1 MLSTTALY
9 REKINAP
16 KRSFQVSLY
25 LYINDTLTYLFQ
37 DNKIVDIEI
46 QRAGELSKFFGFGV
60 SHKTTIKLLDKE
72 RKLNINKGD
81 YFRLEIGLDKST
93 GVEYKQ
99 FPLMYVSEITRDEKT
114 NQLTIITYDI
124 LEEFKKHTFNEL
136 TLTKPYTIAD
146 VVNAIATF
154 LGISANIPSLDVFN
168 TNYADGAN
176 LEGTES
182 LYEVLTAAAEATQ
195 TIFYMNYNNKLT
207 FRRLATKLDKTISK
221 DIYMELTSGANRK
234 LQTICSATELGD
246 NVSSSLETPGETQ
259 YVRDNPF
266 WELRDDIDTL
276 VDNAVSAL
284 SNITINEFSC
294 EWRGDPA
301 LEPGDR
307 LAYETKDD
315 AVEYTY
321 LINDTL
327 IYNGGLRQKTDWSF
341 KETEET
347 ASNPTSLGEVLKQTY
362 ARVDKAN
369 KQVNILV
376 SEVETNKSNISS
388 LQLNTES
395 ISATVESLEATT
407 NSQVETINNLV
418 LKADGITNTLDNRGG
433 NNLLRNSYFYEYENG
448 LLTYWSGPQKVIEKY
463 ESKSRNA
470 LSLQNGTI
478 KQSVSLTNKKYCCSF
493 KYIKLSEVANAK
505 FIING
510 NEIILDGSVD
520 SENSVEYVI
529 DLKSDS
535 ITIEF
540 VCDTNDGFLIYE
552 PMLNE
557 GESASVFTQNTS
569 ESISDTVNIGKGVE
583 VLASNIKNKTR
594 IDADGL
600 RGINTETNELTFYQ
614 TTDGIYGKEL
624 ETESIRSGNLIITTR
639 NGHNFMSGL

>member
-1 MLSTTALY
+1 MATYTDKVRRVKAKALHY
-9 REKINAP
+9 SNGALANTFTENNRIK
-16 KRSFQVSLY
+16 S
-25 LYINDTLTYLFQ
+25 
-37 DNKIVDIEI
+37 IEI
-46 QRAGELSKFFGFGV
+46 QRVGEDSKFFGFGISHRLNIKLIDVNRELNFTTSDYFSV
-60 SHKTTIKLLDKE
+60 SIGLEEYTQFPDMYITETNRDENTNELSITAYDLLDK
-72 RKLNINKGD
+72 
-81 YFRLEIGLDKST
+81 S
-93 GVEYKQ
+93 
-99 FPLMYVSEITRDEKT
+99 
-114 NQLTIITYDI
+114 
-124 LEEFKKHTFNEL
+124 KKHTFSEL

-146 VVNAIATF
+146 VVNAVATF
-154 LGISANIPSLDVFN
+154 LGISATIPSLDVFN
-168 TNYADGAN
+168 ISYADGAN
-176 LEGTES
+176 FEGTES

-195 TIFYMNYNNKLT
+195 TIFYMNGSNTLVFKRLDISGDAALT
-207 FRRLATKLDKTISK
+207 ITKEDYITLDSGDNRR
-221 DIYMELTSGANRK
+221 

-246 NVSSSLETPGETQ
+246 NVSASTTQIGTTQ

-266 WELRDDIDTL
+266 WDLREDIDTL
-276 VDNAVSAL
+276 VDNALAAVG
-284 SNITINEFSC
+284 NMTINQFSC
-294 EWRGDPA
+294 EWRGNPLLD
-301 LEPGDR
+301 PGDKIA
-307 LAYETKDD
+307 LTTKDNQT
-315 AVEYTY
+315 VISY
-321 LINDTL
+321 LLNDTL
-327 IYNGGLRQKTDWSF
+327 TFDGSLSQKSEWNYEDS
-341 KETEET
+341 EEDE
-347 ASNPTSLGEVLKQTY
+347 SNPSDLGEVLKQTY

-376 SEVETNKSNISS
+376 SQVETNKSNISS

-418 LKADGITNTLDNRGG
+418 LTANNLTNTLDNRGG

-463 ESKSRNA
+463 ESESRNA

-520 SENSVEYVI
+520 SENSIEYVI
-529 DLKSDS
+529 DLKNDS

-540 VCDTNDGFLIYE
+540 NCDTNDGFLIYE

-557 GESASVFTQNTS
+557 GESASLFTQNTS

-583 VLASNIKNKTR
+583 VLASNIKSKTR
-594 IDADGL
+594 MDADGF
-600 RGINTETNELTFYQ
+600 RGFNTETNELTFYQ

>member
-1 MLSTTALY
+1 MATYTDKVRRVKAKALHY
-9 REKINAP
+9 SDGALANTFTENNRIK
-16 KRSFQVSLY
+16 S
-25 LYINDTLTYLFQ
+25 
-37 DNKIVDIEI
+37 IEI
-46 QRAGELSKFFGFGV
+46 QRVGEDSKFFGFGISHRLNIKLIDINRELNFTTSDYFSV
-60 SHKTTIKLLDKE
+60 SIGLEEYTQFPNMYITETNRDENTNELSITAYDLLDK
-72 RKLNINKGD
+72 
-81 YFRLEIGLDKST
+81 T
-93 GVEYKQ
+93 
-99 FPLMYVSEITRDEKT
+99 
-114 NQLTIITYDI
+114 
-124 LEEFKKHTFNEL
+124 KKHTFSEL

-146 VVNAIATF
+146 VVNAVAAF

-168 TNYADGAN
+168 ISYADGAN

-182 LYEVLTAAAEATQ
+182 LYDLLTAAAEATQ
-195 TIFYMNYNNKLT
+195 TIFYMNGSNTLVFKRLDISGDAALT
-207 FRRLATKLDKTISK
+207 ITKEDYITLDSGDNRRL
-221 DIYMELTSGANRK
+221 
-234 LQTICSATELGD
+234 QTVCHATELGD
-246 NVSSSLETPGETQ
+246 NVSASTTQIGTTQ

-276 VDNAVSAL
+276 VDNALAAVG
-284 SNITINEFSC
+284 NMTINQFSC
-294 EWRGDPA
+294 EWRGNPLLD
-301 LEPGDR
+301 PGDKIA
-307 LAYETKDD
+307 LTTKDNQT
-315 AVEYTY
+315 VISY
-321 LINDTL
+321 LLNDTL
-327 IYNGGLRQKTDWSF
+327 TFDGSLSQKSEWNYEDS
-341 KETEET
+341 EEDE
-347 ASNPTSLGEVLKQTY
+347 SNPSDLGEVLKQTY

-433 NNLLRNSYFYEYENG
+433 NNLIRNSYFFEYENG

-478 KQSVSLTNKKYCCSF
+478 KQTVSLTNKKYCCSF

-510 NEIILDGSVD
+510 KEYVLDGSVD
-520 SENSVEYVI
+520 SEGSFEVVE
-529 DLKSDS
+529 DLKTDS

-557 GESASVFTQNTS
+557 GESASLFTQNTS

>member
-1 MLSTTALY
+1 MATYTDKVRRVKAKALHY
-9 REKINAP
+9 SDGALANTFTENNRIK
-16 KRSFQVSLY
+16 S
-25 LYINDTLTYLFQ
+25 
-37 DNKIVDIEI
+37 IEI
-46 QRAGELSKFFGFGV
+46 QRVGEDSKFFGFGI
-60 SHKTTIKLLDKE
+60 SHRLNIKLIDVNRELNFTTSDYFIPSIGLEEYTQFPNMYITETNRDENTNELSITAYDLLDK
-72 RKLNINKGD
+72 
-81 YFRLEIGLDKST
+81 S
-93 GVEYKQ
+93 
-99 FPLMYVSEITRDEKT
+99 
-114 NQLTIITYDI
+114 
-124 LEEFKKHTFNEL
+124 KKHTFSEL

-146 VVNAIATF
+146 VVNAVATF

-168 TNYADGAN
+168 ISYADGAN
-176 LEGTES
+176 FEGTES
-182 LYEVLTAAAEATQ
+182 LYDVLTAAAEATQ
-195 TIFYMNYNNKLT
+195 TIFYMNGSNTLVFKRLDISGNPALT
-207 FRRLATKLDKTISK
+207 ITKEDYITLDSGDNRR
-221 DIYMELTSGANRK
+221 
-234 LQTICSATELGD
+234 LQTICHATELGD
-246 NVSSSLETPGETQ
+246 NVSASTTQIGTTQ

-276 VDNAVSAL
+276 VNNAL
-284 SNITINEFSC
+284 SAVGNMTINQFSC
-294 EWRGDPA
+294 EWRGNPL
-301 LEPGDR
+301 LEPGDKIA
-307 LAYETKDD
+307 LTTKDNQT
-315 AVEYTY
+315 VISY
-321 LINDTL
+321 LLNDTL
-327 IYNGGLRQKTDWSF
+327 TFDGGLSQKSEWNYEDS
-341 KETEET
+341 EEDE
-347 ASNPTSLGEVLKQTY
+347 SNPSDLGEVLKQTY

-376 SEVETNKSNISS
+376 SQVETNKSNISS

-510 NEIILDGSVD
+510 KEYVLDGSVD
-520 SENSVEYVI
+520 SEGSFEVVE
-529 DLKSDS
+529 DLKTDS

-540 VCDTNDGFLIYE
+540 NCDTNDGFLVYE
-552 PMLNE
+552 TMLNE
-557 GESASVFTQNTS
+557 GESASLFTQNTS

>member
-1 MLSTTALY
+1 MATYTDKVRRVKAKALHY
-9 REKINAP
+9 SDGALANTFTENNRIK
-16 KRSFQVSLY
+16 S
-25 LYINDTLTYLFQ
+25 
-37 DNKIVDIEI
+37 IEI
-46 QRAGELSKFFGFGV
+46 QRVGEDSKFFGFGISHRLNIKLIDINRELNFTTSDYFSV
-60 SHKTTIKLLDKE
+60 SIGLEEYTQFPNMYITETNRDENTNELSITAYDLLDK
-72 RKLNINKGD
+72 
-81 YFRLEIGLDKST
+81 T
-93 GVEYKQ
+93 
-99 FPLMYVSEITRDEKT
+99 
-114 NQLTIITYDI
+114 
-124 LEEFKKHTFNEL
+124 KKHTFSEL

-146 VVNAIATF
+146 VVNAVAAF

-168 TNYADGAN
+168 ISYADGAN

-182 LYEVLTAAAEATQ
+182 LYDLLTAAAEATQ
-195 TIFYMNYNNKLT
+195 TIFYMNGSNTLVFKRLDISGDAALT
-207 FRRLATKLDKTISK
+207 ITKEDYITLDSGDNRRL
-221 DIYMELTSGANRK
+221 
-234 LQTICSATELGD
+234 QTVCHATELGD
-246 NVSSSLETPGETQ
+246 NVSASTTQIGTTQ

-276 VDNAVSAL
+276 VDNALAAVG
-284 SNITINEFSC
+284 NMTINQFSC
-294 EWRGDPA
+294 EWRGNPL
-301 LEPGDR
+301 LEPGDKIA
-307 LAYETKDD
+307 LTTKDNQT
-315 AVEYTY
+315 VISY
-321 LINDTL
+321 LLNDTL
-327 IYNGGLRQKTDWSF
+327 TFDGSLSQKSEWNYEDS
-341 KETEET
+341 EEDE
-347 ASNPTSLGEVLKQTY
+347 SNPSDLGEVLKQTY

-433 NNLLRNSYFYEYENG
+433 NNLIRNSYFFEYENG

-478 KQSVSLTNKKYCCSF
+478 KQTVSLTNKKYCCSF

-510 NEIILDGSVD
+510 KEYVLDGSVD
-520 SENSVEYVI
+520 SEGSFEVVE
-529 DLKSDS
+529 DLKTDS

-557 GESASVFTQNTS
+557 GESASLFTQNTS

>member
-1 MLSTTALY
+1 MATYTDKVRRVKAKALHY
-9 REKINAP
+9 SDGALANTFTENNRIK
-16 KRSFQVSLY
+16 S
-25 LYINDTLTYLFQ
+25 
-37 DNKIVDIEI
+37 IEI
-46 QRAGELSKFFGFGV
+46 QRVGENSKFFGFGV
-60 SHKTTIKLLDKE
+60 SHRLNIKLIDVNRE
-72 RKLNINKGD
+72 LNFTTSD
-81 YFRLEIGLDKST
+81 YFSVSIGLE
-93 GVEYKQ
+93 EYTQ
-99 FPLMYVSEITRDEKT
+99 FPHMYITETNRDENT
-114 NQLTIITYDI
+114 NELSITAYDL
-124 LEEFKKHTFNEL
+124 LEKFKKHTFSEL

-146 VVNAIATF
+146 VVNAVATF
-154 LGISANIPSLDVFN
+154 LGISATIPSLDVFN
-168 TNYADGAN
+168 ISYADGAN

-182 LYEVLTAAAEATQ
+182 LYDLLTAAAEATQ
-195 TIFYMNYNNKLT
+195 TIFYMNGSNTLVFKRLDISGNPALT
-207 FRRLATKLDKTISK
+207 ITKEDYITLDSGDNRR
-221 DIYMELTSGANRK
+221 

-246 NVSSSLETPGETQ
+246 NVSASTTKIGTTQ

-276 VDNAVSAL
+276 VDNAVAAVG
-284 SNITINEFSC
+284 NMTINQFSC
-294 EWRGDPA
+294 EWRGNP
-301 LEPGDR
+301 LLNPGDKIA
-307 LAYETKDD
+307 LTTKDNQT
-315 AVEYTY
+315 VISY
-321 LINDTL
+321 LLNDTL
-327 IYNGGLRQKTDWSF
+327 TFDGSLSQKSEWNYEDS
-341 KETEET
+341 EEDE
-347 ASNPTSLGEVLKQTY
+347 SNPSDLGEVLKQTY

-433 NNLLRNSYFYEYENG
+433 NNLIRNSYFYEYENG
-448 LLTYWSGPQKVIEKY
+448 LLTYWSGPQKVIDKY

-510 NEIILDGSVD
+510 KEYVLDGSVD
-520 SENSVEYVI
+520 SEGSFEVVE
-529 DLKSDS
+529 DLKTDS

-540 VCDTNDGFLIYE
+540 VCDTNDGFLVYE
-552 PMLNE
+552 VMLNE

>member
-1 MLSTTALY
+1 MATYTDKVRRVKAKALHY
-9 REKINAP
+9 SNGALANTFTENNRIK
-16 KRSFQVSLY
+16 S
-25 LYINDTLTYLFQ
+25 
-37 DNKIVDIEI
+37 IEI
-46 QRAGELSKFFGFGV
+46 QRVGENSKFFGFGISHRLNIKLIDVNRELNFTTSDYFSV
-60 SHKTTIKLLDKE
+60 SIGLEEYTQFPNMYITETNRDENTNELSITAYDLLDK
-72 RKLNINKGD
+72 
-81 YFRLEIGLDKST
+81 S
-93 GVEYKQ
+93 
-99 FPLMYVSEITRDEKT
+99 
-114 NQLTIITYDI
+114 
-124 LEEFKKHTFNEL
+124 KKHTFSEL

-146 VVNAIATF
+146 VVNAVATF

-168 TNYADGAN
+168 ISYADGAN

-182 LYEVLTAAAEATQ
+182 LYDLLTAAAEATQ
-195 TIFYMNYNNKLT
+195 TIFYMNGSNTLVFKRLDISGNPALT
-207 FRRLATKLDKTISK
+207 ITKEDYITLDSGDNRR
-221 DIYMELTSGANRK
+221 

-246 NVSSSLETPGETQ
+246 NVSASTTQIGTTQ

-266 WELRDDIDTL
+266 WELREDIDTL
-276 VDNAVSAL
+276 VDNALAAVG
-284 SNITINEFSC
+284 NMTINQFSC
-294 EWRGDPA
+294 EWRGNPL
-301 LEPGDR
+301 LEPGDKIS
-307 LAYETKDD
+307 LTTKDNQT
-315 AVEYTY
+315 VISY
-321 LINDTL
+321 LLNDTL
-327 IYNGGLRQKTDWSF
+327 TFDGSLSQKSEWNYEDS
-341 KETEET
+341 EEDE
-347 ASNPTSLGEVLKQTY
+347 SNPSDLGEVLKQTY

-448 LLTYWSGPQKVIEKY
+448 LLTYWSGPQKVIDKY

-510 NEIILDGSVD
+510 KEYVLDGSVN
-520 SENSVEYVI
+520 SEGSFEVVE
-529 DLKSDS
+529 DLKTDS

-540 VCDTNDGFLIYE
+540 VCDTNDGFLVYE

-557 GESASVFTQNTS
+557 GESASLFTQNTS

>member
-1 MLSTTALY
+1 MATYTDKVRRVKAKALHY
-9 REKINAP
+9 SNGALAHTFTENNRIKN
-16 KRSFQVSLY
+16 
-25 LYINDTLTYLFQ
+25 
-37 DNKIVDIEI
+37 IEI
-46 QRAGELSKFFGFGV
+46 QRVGEDSKFFGFGL
-60 SHKTTIKLLDKE
+60 SHRLNIKLIDVNRELSFTTS
-72 RKLNINKGD
+72 D
-81 YFRLEIGLDKST
+81 YFIPSIGLE
-93 GVEYKQ
+93 EYTQ
-99 FPLMYVSEITRDEKT
+99 FPHMYITETNRDENT
-114 NQLTIITYDI
+114 NELSITAYDI
-124 LEEFKKHTFNEL
+124 LEKSKKHTFSEL
-136 TLTKPYTIAD
+136 TLAAPYTIAD

-154 LGISANIPSLDVFN
+154 IGISANIPNLDVFN
-168 TNYADGAN
+168 TNYAEGAN

-182 LYEVLTAAAEATQ
+182 LYDLLTDAAEATQ
-195 TIFYMNYNNKLT
+195 TIFYMNGSNTLVFKRLDISGNPALT
-207 FRRLATKLDKTISK
+207 ITKEDYITLDSGDNRR
-221 DIYMELTSGANRK
+221 
-234 LQTICSATELGD
+234 LQTICHATELGD
-246 NVSSSLETPGETQ
+246 NVSASTTQIGTTQ

-266 WELRDDIDTL
+266 WELREDIDTL
-276 VDNAVSAL
+276 VDNALAAVG
-284 SNITINEFSC
+284 NMTINQFSC
-294 EWRGDPA
+294 EWRGNPL
-301 LEPGDR
+301 LEPGDKIA
-307 LAYETKDD
+307 LVTKDNQT
-315 AVEYTY
+315 VISY
-321 LINDTL
+321 LLNDTL
-327 IYNGGLRQKTDWSF
+327 TFDGSLSQKSEWNYEDS
-341 KETEET
+341 EEDE
-347 ASNPTSLGEVLKQTY
+347 SNPTSLGEVLKQTY

-376 SEVETNKSNISS
+376 SEVEADKSNISS
-388 LQLNTES
+388 LQLTTES
-395 ISATVESLEATT
+395 ISATVESLETTT

-418 LKADGITNTLDNRGG
+418 LKTDGITNTLDNRGG

-505 FIING
+505 FIINSK
-510 NEIILDGSVD
+510 EYILDGTVD
-520 SENSVEYVI
+520 TKKRFEVVE
-529 DLKSDS
+529 DLKTDS

-557 GESASVFTQNTS
+557 GESASVFTQNAS

-583 VLASNIKNKTR
+583 VLAFNIKNKTR

>member
-1 MLSTTALY
+1 MATYTDKVRRVKAKALHY
-9 REKINAP
+9 SEGALANTFTENNRIK
-16 KRSFQVSLY
+16 S
-25 LYINDTLTYLFQ
+25 
-37 DNKIVDIEI
+37 IEI
-46 QRAGELSKFFGFGV
+46 QRVGEDSKFFGFGV
-60 SHKTTIKLLDKE
+60 SHKLNIKLIDVNRELSFTTS
-72 RKLNINKGD
+72 D
-81 YFRLEIGLDKST
+81 YFIPSIGLEEYTQFPHMYITETNRDENTNELSITAYDILDKS
-93 GVEYKQ
+93 
-99 FPLMYVSEITRDEKT
+99 
-114 NQLTIITYDI
+114 
-124 LEEFKKHTFNEL
+124 KKHTFSEL

-146 VVNAIATF
+146 VVNAVATL
-154 LGISANIPSLDVFN
+154 LGISANIPNLEVFN
-168 TNYADGAN
+168 TSYADGAN

-195 TIFYMNYNNKLT
+195 TIFYINGSNTLVFKRLDISGNPALT
-207 FRRLATKLDKTISK
+207 ITKEDYITLDSGDNRR
-221 DIYMELTSGANRK
+221 

-246 NVSSSLETPGETQ
+246 NVSASTSQIGTTQ

-266 WELRDDIDTL
+266 WDLREDIDTL
-276 VDNAVSAL
+276 VDNALAAVG
-284 SNITINEFSC
+284 NMTINQFSC
-294 EWRGDPA
+294 EWRGNPL
-301 LEPGDR
+301 LEPGDKIA
-307 LAYETKDD
+307 LTTKDNQT
-315 AVEYTY
+315 VVSY
-321 LINDTL
+321 LLNDTL
-327 IYNGGLRQKTDWSF
+327 TFDGGLSQKSEWNYEDS
-341 KETEET
+341 EEDE
-347 ASNPTSLGEVLKQTY
+347 SNPSDLGEVLKQTY

-376 SEVETNKSNISS
+376 SQVETNKSNISS
-388 LQLNTES
+388 LQLTTDS
-395 ISATVESLEATT
+395 ISATVESLETTT

-418 LKADGITNTLDNRGG
+418 LKTDGITNTLDNRGG
-433 NNLLRNSYFYEYENG
+433 NNLIRNSYFYEYENG

-478 KQSVSLTNKKYCCSF
+478 KQSVNLTNKKYCCSF

-510 NEIILDGSVD
+510 KEYVLDGTVD
-520 SENSVEYVI
+520 SEESFEIVE
-529 DLKSDS
+529 DLKTDS

-540 VCDTNDGFLIYE
+540 VCDTNDGFLVYE
-552 PMLNE
+552 VMLNE
-557 GESASVFTQNTS
+557 GESASVFTQNAS

>member
-1 MLSTTALY
+1 MATYTDKVRRVKAKALHY
-9 REKINAP
+9 SNGALANTFTENNRIK
-16 KRSFQVSLY
+16 S
-25 LYINDTLTYLFQ
+25 
-37 DNKIVDIEI
+37 IEI
-46 QRAGELSKFFGFGV
+46 QRVGENSKFFGFGV
-60 SHKTTIKLLDKE
+60 SHRLNIKLIDVNRELNFTTSDYFSVSIGLEEYTQFPNMYITETNRDENTNELSITAYDLLDK
-72 RKLNINKGD
+72 
-81 YFRLEIGLDKST
+81 S
-93 GVEYKQ
+93 
-99 FPLMYVSEITRDEKT
+99 
-114 NQLTIITYDI
+114 
-124 LEEFKKHTFNEL
+124 KKHTFSEL

-146 VVNAIATF
+146 VVNAVATL

-168 TNYADGAN
+168 ISYADGAN
-176 LEGTES
+176 FEGTES

-195 TIFYMNYNNKLT
+195 TIFYINGSNTLVFKRLDISGNPALT
-207 FRRLATKLDKTISK
+207 ITKEDYITLDSGDNRR
-221 DIYMELTSGANRK
+221 

-246 NVSSSLETPGETQ
+246 NVSASTTQIGTTQ

-266 WELRDDIDTL
+266 WDLRDDIDTL
-276 VDNAVSAL
+276 VDNALAAVG
-284 SNITINEFSC
+284 NMTINQFSC
-294 EWRGDPA
+294 EWRGNP
-301 LEPGDR
+301 LLNPGDKIA
-307 LAYETKDD
+307 LTTKDNKT
-315 AVEYTY
+315 VISY
-321 LINDTL
+321 LLNDTL
-327 IYNGGLRQKTDWSF
+327 TFDGSLHQKSEWNYEDS
-341 KETEET
+341 EEDE
-347 ASNPTSLGEVLKQTY
+347 SNPSDLGEVLKQTY

-463 ESKSRNA
+463 ESESRNA

-478 KQSVSLTNKKYCCSF
+478 KQTVSLTNKKYCCSF

-510 NEIILDGSVD
+510 NEIILNGSVD
-520 SENSVEYVI
+520 SENSIEYVI
-529 DLKSDS
+529 DLKTDS

-540 VCDTNDGFLIYE
+540 VCDTNDGFLVYE

-557 GESASVFTQNTS
+557 GESASLFTQNTS

>member
-1 MLSTTALY
+1 MATYTDKVRRVKAKALHY
-9 REKINAP
+9 SDGALANTFTENNRIK
-16 KRSFQVSLY
+16 S
-25 LYINDTLTYLFQ
+25 
-37 DNKIVDIEI
+37 IEI
-46 QRAGELSKFFGFGV
+46 QRVGEDSKFFGFGI
-60 SHKTTIKLLDKE
+60 SHRLNIKLIDVNRELNFTTSDYFIPSIGLEEYTQFPNMYITETNRDENTNELSITAYDLLDK
-72 RKLNINKGD
+72 
-81 YFRLEIGLDKST
+81 S
-93 GVEYKQ
+93 
-99 FPLMYVSEITRDEKT
+99 
-114 NQLTIITYDI
+114 
-124 LEEFKKHTFNEL
+124 KKHTFSEL

-146 VVNAIATF
+146 VVNAVATF

-168 TNYADGAN
+168 ISYADGAN
-176 LEGTES
+176 FEGTES
-182 LYEVLTAAAEATQ
+182 LYDVLTAAAEATQ
-195 TIFYMNYNNKLT
+195 TIFYMNGSNTLVFKRLDISGNPALT
-207 FRRLATKLDKTISK
+207 ITKEDYITLDSGDNRR
-221 DIYMELTSGANRK
+221 

-246 NVSSSLETPGETQ
+246 NVSASTTQIGTTQ

-276 VDNAVSAL
+276 VDNALAAVG
-284 SNITINEFSC
+284 NMTINQFSC
-294 EWRGDPA
+294 EWRGNPL
-301 LEPGDR
+301 LEPGDKIA
-307 LAYETKDD
+307 LTTKDNQT
-315 AVEYTY
+315 VISY
-321 LINDTL
+321 LLNDTL
-327 IYNGGLRQKTDWSF
+327 TFDGGLSQKSEWNYEDS
-341 KETEET
+341 EEDE
-347 ASNPTSLGEVLKQTY
+347 SNPSDLGEVLKQTY

-376 SEVETNKSNISS
+376 SQVETNKSNISS

-510 NEIILDGSVD
+510 KEYVLDGSVD
-520 SENSVEYVI
+520 SEGSFEVVE
-529 DLKSDS
+529 DLKTDS

-540 VCDTNDGFLIYE
+540 NCDTNDGFLVYE

-557 GESASVFTQNTS
+557 GESASLFTQNTS

>member
-1 MLSTTALY
+1 MATYTDKVRRVKAKALHY
-9 REKINAP
+9 SNGALANTFTENNRIK
-16 KRSFQVSLY
+16 S
-25 LYINDTLTYLFQ
+25 
-37 DNKIVDIEI
+37 IEI
-46 QRAGELSKFFGFGV
+46 QRVGENSKFFGFGV
-60 SHKTTIKLLDKE
+60 SHRLNIKLIDVNRELNFTTSDYFSVSIGLEEYTQFPNMYITETNRDENTNELSITAYDLLDK
-72 RKLNINKGD
+72 
-81 YFRLEIGLDKST
+81 S
-93 GVEYKQ
+93 
-99 FPLMYVSEITRDEKT
+99 
-114 NQLTIITYDI
+114 
-124 LEEFKKHTFNEL
+124 KKHTFSEL

-146 VVNAIATF
+146 VVNAVATL

-168 TNYADGAN
+168 ISYADGAN
-176 LEGTES
+176 FEGTES

-195 TIFYMNYNNKLT
+195 TIFYMNGSNTLVFKRLDISGNPALT
-207 FRRLATKLDKTISK
+207 ITKEDYITLDSGDNRR
-221 DIYMELTSGANRK
+221 

-246 NVSSSLETPGETQ
+246 NVSASTTQIGTTQ

-266 WELRDDIDTL
+266 WDLRDDIDTL
-276 VDNAVSAL
+276 VDNALAAVG
-284 SNITINEFSC
+284 NMTINQFSC
-294 EWRGDPA
+294 EWRGNPLLNIGDKIA
-301 LEPGDR
+301 LT
-307 LAYETKDD
+307 TKDNQK
-315 AVEYTY
+315 VISY
-321 LINDTL
+321 LLNDTL
-327 IYNGGLRQKTDWSF
+327 TFDGSLHQKSEWNYEDS
-341 KETEET
+341 EEDE
-347 ASNPTSLGEVLKQTY
+347 SNPSDLGEVLKQTY

-407 NSQVETINNLV
+407 NSQIETINNLV

-463 ESKSRNA
+463 ESESRNA

-478 KQSVSLTNKKYCCSF
+478 KQTVSLTNKKYCCSF

-510 NEIILDGSVD
+510 NEIILNGSVD
-520 SENSVEYVI
+520 SENSIEYVI
-529 DLKSDS
+529 DLKTDS

-540 VCDTNDGFLIYE
+540 VCDTNDGFLVYE

-557 GESASVFTQNTS
+557 GESASLFTQNTS

>member
-1 MLSTTALY
+1 MATYTDKVRRVKAKALHY
-9 REKINAP
+9 SDGALANTFTENNRIK
-16 KRSFQVSLY
+16 S
-25 LYINDTLTYLFQ
+25 
-37 DNKIVDIEI
+37 IEI
-46 QRAGELSKFFGFGV
+46 QRVGEDSKFFGFGI
-60 SHKTTIKLLDKE
+60 SHRLNIKLIDVNRELSFTTSDYFIPSIGLEEYTQFPHMYITETNRDENTNELSITAYDLLDK
-72 RKLNINKGD
+72 
-81 YFRLEIGLDKST
+81 S
-93 GVEYKQ
+93 
-99 FPLMYVSEITRDEKT
+99 
-114 NQLTIITYDI
+114 
-124 LEEFKKHTFNEL
+124 KKHTFSEL

-146 VVNAIATF
+146 VVNAVATF
-154 LGISANIPSLDVFN
+154 LGISATIPSLDVFN
-168 TNYADGAN
+168 ISYADGAN

-182 LYEVLTAAAEATQ
+182 LYDLLTAAAEATQ
-195 TIFYMNYNNKLT
+195 TIFYMNGSNTLVFKRLDISGDAALT
-207 FRRLATKLDKTISK
+207 ITKEDYITLDSGDNRR
-221 DIYMELTSGANRK
+221 

-246 NVSSSLETPGETQ
+246 NVSASTTQIGTTQ

-266 WELRDDIDTL
+266 WDLREDINTL
-276 VDNAVSAL
+276 VDNALAAVG
-284 SNITINEFSC
+284 NMTINQFSC
-294 EWRGDPA
+294 EWRGNPLLD
-301 LEPGDR
+301 PGDKIA
-307 LAYETKDD
+307 LTTKDNQT
-315 AVEYTY
+315 VISY
-321 LINDTL
+321 LLNDTL
-327 IYNGGLRQKTDWSF
+327 TFDGSLSQKSEWNYEDS
-341 KETEET
+341 EEDE
-347 ASNPTSLGEVLKQTY
+347 SNPSDLGEVLKQTY

-376 SEVETNKSNISS
+376 SQVETNKSNISS

-418 LKADGITNTLDNRGG
+418 LTANNLTNTLDNRGG

-463 ESKSRNA
+463 ESESRNA

-510 NEIILDGSVD
+510 KEYILDG
-520 SENSVEYVI
+520 NVETEKRFEIVE
-529 DLKSDS
+529 DLKTDS

-540 VCDTNDGFLIYE
+540 NCDTNDGFLIYE

-557 GESASVFTQNTS
+557 GESASLFTQNTS

-583 VLASNIKNKTR
+583 VLASNIKSKTR
-594 IDADGL
+594 MDADGF
-600 RGINTETNELTFYQ
+600 RGFNTETNELTFYQ

>member
-1 MLSTTALY
+1 MATYTDKVRRVKAKALHY
-9 REKINAP
+9 SNGALANTFTENNRIK
-16 KRSFQVSLY
+16 S
-25 LYINDTLTYLFQ
+25 
-37 DNKIVDIEI
+37 IEI
-46 QRAGELSKFFGFGV
+46 QRVGENSKFFGFGI
-60 SHKTTIKLLDKE
+60 SHRLNIKLIDVNRELNFTTSDYFIPSIGLEEYTQFPNMYITETNRDENTNELSITAYDLLDK
-72 RKLNINKGD
+72 
-81 YFRLEIGLDKST
+81 S
-93 GVEYKQ
+93 
-99 FPLMYVSEITRDEKT
+99 
-114 NQLTIITYDI
+114 
-124 LEEFKKHTFNEL
+124 KKHTFSEL

-146 VVNAIATF
+146 VVNAVATF
-154 LGISANIPSLDVFN
+154 LGISATIPSLDVFN
-168 TNYADGAN
+168 ISYADGAN

-182 LYEVLTAAAEATQ
+182 LYDLLTAAAEATQ
-195 TIFYMNYNNKLT
+195 TIFYMNYNNDLT
-207 FRRLATKLDKTISK
+207 FRRLSTKLDKTISK

-266 WELRDDIDTL
+266 WELREDIDTL
-276 VDNAVSAL
+276 VNNAVAAL
-284 SNITINEFSC
+284 SSITINEFSC

-315 AVEYTY
+315 AIEYTY

-470 LSLQNGTI
+470 LSLQNGILSQTI
-478 KQSVSLTNKKYCCSF
+478 NLTNKKYCFSF
-493 KYIKLSEVANAK
+493 KFLKLTDVANAK
-505 FIING
+505 VLVNNNEIVLNG
-510 NEIILDGSVD
+510 NIDL
-520 SENSVEYVI
+520 ENYKEYVI

-535 ITIEF
+535 ITIDF
-540 VCDTNDGFLIYE
+540 ICDTNDGFLIYE

-557 GESASVFTQNTS
+557 GDTASVFTQNSS
-569 ESISDTVNIGKGVE
+569 ESISDTVNIGKGIE

-600 RGINTETNELTFYQ
+600 RGTNTETNELTFYQ
-614 TTDGIYGKEL
+614 TTEGIYGKEV
-624 ETESIRSGNLIITTR
+624 ETESMRSGNLIVTTR

>member
-124 LEEFKKHTFNEL
+124 LEKFKKHTFSEL

-146 VVNAIATF
+146 VVNAVATF
-154 LGISANIPSLDVFN
+154 LGISATIPSLDVFN
-168 TNYADGAN
+168 ISYTDGAN

-182 LYEVLTAAAEATQ
+182 LYDLLTAAAEATQ
-195 TIFYMNYNNKLT
+195 TIFYMNYNNELT
-207 FRRLATKLDKTISK
+207 FRRLSTKLDKTISK
-221 DIYMELTSGANRK
+221 DIYMELTSGYNRK

-276 VDNAVSAL
+276 VNNAVAAL
-284 SNITINEFSC
+284 SSITINEFSC

-376 SEVETNKSNISS
+376 SQVETNKSNISS

-433 NNLLRNSYFYEYENG
+433 NNLIRNSYFYEYENG

-510 NEIILDGSVD
+510 KEYILDGNVD
-520 SENSVEYVI
+520 TEKKFEVVE
-529 DLKSDS
+529 DLKTDS

-540 VCDTNDGFLIYE
+540 VCDTNDGFLVYE

-557 GESASVFTQNTS
+557 GESASLFTQNTS

>member
-1 MLSTTALY
+1 MATYTDKVRRVKAKALHY
-9 REKINAP
+9 SDGALANTFTENNRIK
-16 KRSFQVSLY
+16 S
-25 LYINDTLTYLFQ
+25 
-37 DNKIVDIEI
+37 IEI
-46 QRAGELSKFFGFGV
+46 QRVGEDSKFFGFGV
-60 SHKTTIKLLDKE
+60 SHRLNIKLIDVNRELNFTTSDYFSVSIGLEEYTQFPNMYITETNRDENTNELSITAYDLLDK
-72 RKLNINKGD
+72 
-81 YFRLEIGLDKST
+81 S
-93 GVEYKQ
+93 
-99 FPLMYVSEITRDEKT
+99 
-114 NQLTIITYDI
+114 
-124 LEEFKKHTFNEL
+124 KKHTFSEL

-146 VVNAIATF
+146 VVNAVATF

-168 TNYADGAN
+168 TSYADGAN

-182 LYEVLTAAAEATQ
+182 LYEVLTSVSEATQ
-195 TIFYMNYNNKLT
+195 TIFYLNGSNTLVFKRLDISGNPALT
-207 FRRLATKLDKTISK
+207 ITKEDYITLDSGDNRR
-221 DIYMELTSGANRK
+221 

-246 NVSSSLETPGETQ
+246 NVSASTTQIGTTQ

-276 VDNAVSAL
+276 VDNALAAVG
-284 SNITINEFSC
+284 NMTINQFSC
-294 EWRGDPA
+294 EWRGNPLLD
-301 LEPGDR
+301 PGDKIA
-307 LAYETKDD
+307 LTTKDNQT
-315 AVEYTY
+315 VISY
-321 LINDTL
+321 LLNDTL
-327 IYNGGLRQKTDWSF
+327 TFDGSLHQKSEWNYEDS
-341 KETEET
+341 EEDE
-347 ASNPTSLGEVLKQTY
+347 SNPSDLGEVLKQTY

-376 SEVETNKSNISS
+376 SQVETNKSNISS

-463 ESKSRNA
+463 ESESRNA

-520 SENSVEYVI
+520 SENSIEYVI
-529 DLKSDS
+529 DLKTDS

-540 VCDTNDGFLIYE
+540 VCDTNDGFLVYE

-557 GESASVFTQNTS
+557 GESASLFTQNAS

>member
-1 MLSTTALY
+1 MATYTDKVRRVKAKALHY
-9 REKINAP
+9 SDGALAHTFTENNRIK
-16 KRSFQVSLY
+16 S
-25 LYINDTLTYLFQ
+25 
-37 DNKIVDIEI
+37 IEI
-46 QRAGELSKFFGFGV
+46 QRVGENSKFFGFGI
-60 SHKTTIKLLDKE
+60 SHRLNIKLIDVNRELSFTTS
-72 RKLNINKGD
+72 D
-81 YFRLEIGLDKST
+81 YFIPSIGLE
-93 GVEYKQ
+93 EYTQ
-99 FPLMYVSEITRDEKT
+99 FPHMYITETNRDENT
-114 NQLTIITYDI
+114 NELSITAYDI
-124 LEEFKKHTFNEL
+124 LEKSKKHTFSEL
-136 TLTKPYTIAD
+136 TLAAPYTISD
-146 VVNAIATF
+146 VANSIGSF
-154 LGISANIPSLDVFN
+154 LGISVSIPELDVFN
-168 TNYADGAN
+168 TNYPNGAN

-182 LYEVLTAAAEATQ
+182 LYDLLTAAAEATQ
-195 TIFYMNYNNKLT
+195 TIFYMNGSNTLVFKRLDISGNPALT
-207 FRRLATKLDKTISK
+207 ITKEDYITLDSGDNRR
-221 DIYMELTSGANRK
+221 

-246 NVSSSLETPGETQ
+246 NVSASTTQIGTTQ
-259 YVRDNPF
+259 YIRDNPF

-276 VDNAVSAL
+276 VDNALAAVG
-284 SNITINEFSC
+284 NMTINQFSC
-294 EWRGDPA
+294 EWRGNPL
-301 LEPGDR
+301 LEPGDKIA
-307 LAYETKDD
+307 LTTKDNQ
-315 AVEYTY
+315 TLISY
-321 LINDTL
+321 LLNDTL
-327 IYNGGLRQKTDWSF
+327 TFDGSLSQKSEWNYEDS
-341 KETEET
+341 EEDE
-347 ASNPTSLGEVLKQTY
+347 SNPSDLGEVLKQTY

-376 SEVETNKSNISS
+376 SQVEANKSNISS

-395 ISATVESLEATT
+395 ISATVESLETTT
-407 NSQVETINNLV
+407 NSQTETINNLV

-433 NNLLRNSYFYEYENG
+433 NNLIRNSYFYEYENG
-448 LLTYWSGPQKVIEKY
+448 ELTYWSGPQKVVDKY

-510 NEIILDGSVD
+510 KEYILDGNVD
-520 SENSVEYVI
+520 SEGSFEIVE
-529 DLKSDS
+529 DLKTDS

-540 VCDTNDGFLIYE
+540 VCDTNDGFLVYE
-552 PMLNE
+552 VMLNE
-557 GESASVFTQNTS
+557 GESASLFTQNTS

>member
-1 MLSTTALY
+1 MATYTDKVRRVKAKALHY
-9 REKINAP
+9 SNGALANTFTENNRIK
-16 KRSFQVSLY
+16 S
-25 LYINDTLTYLFQ
+25 
-37 DNKIVDIEI
+37 IEI
-46 QRAGELSKFFGFGV
+46 QRVGENSKFFGFGISHRLNIKLIDVNRELNFTTSDYFSV
-60 SHKTTIKLLDKE
+60 SIGLEEYTQFPHMYITETNRDENTNELSITAYDLLDK
-72 RKLNINKGD
+72 
-81 YFRLEIGLDKST
+81 
-93 GVEYKQ
+93 
-99 FPLMYVSEITRDEKT
+99 
-114 NQLTIITYDI
+114 
-124 LEEFKKHTFNEL
+124 FKKHTFSEL

-146 VVNAIATF
+146 VVNAVATF
-154 LGISANIPSLDVFN
+154 LGISVSIPNLDVFN
-168 TNYADGAN
+168 ISYADGAN

-182 LYEVLTAAAEATQ
+182 LYDLLTAAAEATQ
-195 TIFYMNYNNKLT
+195 TIFYMNSSNTLVFKRLDISGNPALT
-207 FRRLATKLDKTISK
+207 ITKEDYITLDSGDNRRL
-221 DIYMELTSGANRK
+221 
-234 LQTICSATELGD
+234 QTVCHATELGD
-246 NVSSSLETPGETQ
+246 NVSASTTKIGTTQ

-276 VDNAVSAL
+276 VDNALAAVG
-284 SNITINEFSC
+284 NMTINQFSC
-294 EWRGDPA
+294 EWRGNP
-301 LEPGDR
+301 LLNPGDKIA
-307 LAYETKDD
+307 LTTKDNQT
-315 AVEYTY
+315 VVSY
-321 LINDTL
+321 LLNDTL
-327 IYNGGLRQKTDWSF
+327 TFDGSLSQKSEWNYEDS
-341 KETEET
+341 EEDE
-347 ASNPTSLGEVLKQTY
+347 SNPSDLGEALKQTY
-362 ARVDKAN
+362 ARVDKVN
-369 KQVNILV
+369 KKVNILV
-376 SEVETNKSNISS
+376 SQVETNKSNISS

-463 ESKSRNA
+463 ESESRNA

-510 NEIILDGSVD
+510 KEYVLDGSVD
-520 SENSVEYVI
+520 TEKRFEIVE
-529 DLKSDS
+529 DLKTDS

-540 VCDTNDGFLIYE
+540 VCDTNDGFLVYE

-557 GESASVFTQNTS
+557 GESASLFTQNTS

>member
-1 MLSTTALY
+1 MQSTTALY

-60 SHKTTIKLLDKE
+60 SHKTTIKLLDKDRE
-72 RKLNINKGD
+72 LNINKGD

-114 NQLTIITYDI
+114 NQLTIITYDL
-124 LEEFKKHTFNEL
+124 LEKFKKHTFNEL

-146 VVNAIATF
+146 VVNAVATF
-154 LGISANIPSLDVFN
+154 LGISANIPNLDVFN
-168 TNYADGAN
+168 ISYADGAN
-176 LEGTES
+176 FEGTES
-182 LYEVLTAAAEATQ
+182 LYDVLTAAAEATQ
-195 TIFYMNYNNKLT
+195 TIFYMNYSNKLT
-207 FRRLATKLDKTISK
+207 FRRLNTTLNKTISK
-221 DIYMELTSGANRK
+221 DIYMELKSGANRK

-266 WELRDDIDTL
+266 WELREDIDTL

-284 SNITINEFSC
+284 SSITINEFSC

-315 AVEYTY
+315 AIEYTY

-341 KETEET
+341 KETDET
-347 ASNPTSLGEVLKQTY
+347 PSNPTSLGEVLKQTY

-376 SEVETNKSNISS
+376 SQVETNKSNISS

-395 ISATVESLEATT
+395 ISATVESLETT
-407 NSQVETINNLV
+407 ANSQVETINNLV
-418 LKADGITNTLDNRGG
+418 LKADGIANTLDNRGG
-433 NNLLRNSYFYEYENG
+433 NNLLRNTYFYEYENS
-448 LLTYWSGPQKVIEKY
+448 LLTYWSGPQKVVEKY

-478 KQSVSLTNKKYCCSF
+478 KQSVSVTNKKYCCSF

-510 NEIILDGSVD
+510 KEYVLDGNVD
-520 SENSVEYVI
+520 TEKRFEVVE
-529 DLKSDS
+529 DLKTDS

-557 GESASVFTQNTS
+557 GESASLFTQNAS

-614 TTDGIYGKEL
+614 TTDGIYGKEV
-624 ETESIRSGNLIITTR
+624 ETESIRSGNLIVTTR

>member
-1 MLSTTALY
+1 MATYTDKVRRVKAKALHY
-9 REKINAP
+9 SDGALAHTFTENNRIKN
-16 KRSFQVSLY
+16 
-25 LYINDTLTYLFQ
+25 
-37 DNKIVDIEI
+37 IEI
-46 QRAGELSKFFGFGV
+46 QRVGEDSKFFGFGL
-60 SHKTTIKLLDKE
+60 SHRLNIKLIDVNRELSFTTS
-72 RKLNINKGD
+72 D
-81 YFRLEIGLDKST
+81 YFIPSIGLE
-93 GVEYKQ
+93 EYTQ
-99 FPLMYVSEITRDEKT
+99 FPHMYITETNRDENT
-114 NQLTIITYDI
+114 NELSITAYDI
-124 LEEFKKHTFNEL
+124 LEKSKKHTFSEL
-136 TLTKPYTIAD
+136 TLAAPYTIAD

-154 LGISANIPSLDVFN
+154 IGISANIPNLDVFN
-168 TNYADGAN
+168 TNYAEGAN

-182 LYEVLTAAAEATQ
+182 LYDLLTDAAEATQ
-195 TIFYMNYNNKLT
+195 TIFYMNGSNTLVFKRLDISGNPALT
-207 FRRLATKLDKTISK
+207 ITKEDYITLDSGDNRR
-221 DIYMELTSGANRK
+221 
-234 LQTICSATELGD
+234 LQTICHATELGD
-246 NVSSSLETPGETQ
+246 NVSASTTQIGTTQ

-266 WELRDDIDTL
+266 WELREDIDTL
-276 VDNAVSAL
+276 VDNALAAVG
-284 SNITINEFSC
+284 NMTINQFSC
-294 EWRGDPA
+294 EWRGNPL
-301 LEPGDR
+301 LEPGDKIA
-307 LAYETKDD
+307 LVTKDNQT
-315 AVEYTY
+315 VISY
-321 LINDTL
+321 LLNDTL
-327 IYNGGLRQKTDWSF
+327 TFDGGLSQKSEWNYEDS
-341 KETEET
+341 EEDE
-347 ASNPTSLGEVLKQTY
+347 SNPTSLGEVLKQTY

-376 SEVETNKSNISS
+376 SEVEADKSNISS
-388 LQLNTES
+388 LQLTTES
-395 ISATVESLEATT
+395 ISATVESLETTT

-418 LKADGITNTLDNRGG
+418 LKTDGITNTLDNRGG

-505 FIING
+505 FIINSK
-510 NEIILDGSVD
+510 EYILDGTVD
-520 SENSVEYVI
+520 TKKRFEVVE
-529 DLKSDS
+529 DLKTDS

-557 GESASVFTQNTS
+557 GESASVFTQNAS

-583 VLASNIKNKTR
+583 VLAFNIKNKTR

>member
-1 MLSTTALY
+1 MQSTTALY

-60 SHKTTIKLLDKE
+60 SHKTTIKLLDKNRE
-72 RKLNINKGD
+72 LNINKGD

-124 LEEFKKHTFNEL
+124 LEKFKKHTFSEL

-146 VVNAIATF
+146 VINAVATF
-154 LGISANIPSLDVFN
+154 LGISANIPNLDVFN
-168 TNYADGAN
+168 ISYADGAN
-176 LEGTES
+176 FEGTES
-182 LYEVLTAAAEATQ
+182 LYEVLTTAAEATQ
-195 TIFYMNYNNKLT
+195 TIFYMNYSNKLT
-207 FRRLATKLDKTISK
+207 FRRLNTTLNKTISK
-221 DIYMELTSGANRK
+221 DIYMELASGANRK
-234 LQTICSATELGD
+234 LKTICSATELGD

-276 VDNAVSAL
+276 VDNAVAGL
-284 SNITINEFSC
+284 SSITINEFSC

-315 AVEYTY
+315 AIEYTY

-376 SEVETNKSNISS
+376 SQVETNKSNISS

-395 ISATVESLEATT
+395 ISATVESLETTT
-407 NSQVETINNLV
+407 NSQTETINNLV
-418 LKADGITNTLDNRGG
+418 LKANGIVNTLDNRGG

-448 LLTYWSGPQKVIEKY
+448 LLTYWSGPQKVVEKY

-510 NEIILDGSVD
+510 KEYVLDGSVD
-520 SENSVEYVI
+520 SEGSFEIVE
-529 DLKSDS
+529 DLKTDS

-540 VCDTNDGFLIYE
+540 VCDTNDGFLVYE

-557 GESASVFTQNTS
+557 GESASLFTQNTS

>member
-1 MLSTTALY
+1 MATYTDKVRRVKAKALHY
-9 REKINAP
+9 NNGALANTFTENNRIK
-16 KRSFQVSLY
+16 S
-25 LYINDTLTYLFQ
+25 
-37 DNKIVDIEI
+37 IEI
-46 QRAGELSKFFGFGV
+46 QRVGEDSKFFGFGV
-60 SHKTTIKLLDKE
+60 SHRLNIKLIDVNRELSFTTS
-72 RKLNINKGD
+72 D
-81 YFRLEIGLDKST
+81 YFSVSIGLEEYTQFPHMYITETNRDENTNELSITAYDVLDKS
-93 GVEYKQ
+93 
-99 FPLMYVSEITRDEKT
+99 
-114 NQLTIITYDI
+114 
-124 LEEFKKHTFNEL
+124 KKYTFSEL
-136 TLTKPYTIAD
+136 TLTLPYTIAD
-146 VVNAIATF
+146 VVNAVATF
-154 LGISANIPSLDVFN
+154 LGISANIPNLDVFN
-168 TNYADGAN
+168 ISYADGAN

-195 TIFYMNYNNKLT
+195 TIFYMNGSNTLVFKRLDISGNPALTITKEDYITLDSGNN
-207 FRRLATKLDKTISK
+207 RR
-221 DIYMELTSGANRK
+221 
-234 LQTICSATELGD
+234 LQTICHATELGD
-246 NVSSSLETPGETQ
+246 NVSASTTQIGTTQ

-266 WELRDDIDTL
+266 WDLRDDIDTI
-276 VDNAVSAL
+276 VDNALAAVG
-284 SNITINEFSC
+284 NMTINQFSC
-294 EWRGDPA
+294 EWRGNPL
-301 LEPGDR
+301 LEPGDKIA
-307 LAYETKDD
+307 LTTKDNQT
-315 AVEYTY
+315 VISY
-321 LINDTL
+321 LLNDTL
-327 IYNGGLRQKTDWSF
+327 TFDGGLSQKSEWNYEDS
-341 KETEET
+341 EEDE
-347 ASNPTSLGEVLKQTY
+347 SNPSDLGEVLKQTY

-376 SEVETNKSNISS
+376 SQVETNKSNISS

-418 LKADGITNTLDNRGG
+418 LKADGIVNTLDNRGG
-433 NNLLRNSYFYEYENG
+433 NNLIRNSYFFEYENG
-448 LLTYWSGPQKVIEKY
+448 LLTYWSGPQKVVDKY

-478 KQSVSLTNKKYCCSF
+478 KQTVSLTNKKYCCSF

-510 NEIILDGSVD
+510 KEYVLDGNVD
-520 SENSVEYVI
+520 TEKRFEIVE
-529 DLKSDS
+529 DLKTDS

-540 VCDTNDGFLIYE
+540 VCDTNDGFLVYE

-557 GESASVFTQNTS
+557 GESASLFTQNTS

>member
-1 MLSTTALY
+1 MATYTDKVRRVKAKALHY
-9 REKINAP
+9 SNGALANTFTENNRIK
-16 KRSFQVSLY
+16 S
-25 LYINDTLTYLFQ
+25 
-37 DNKIVDIEI
+37 IEI
-46 QRAGELSKFFGFGV
+46 QRVGEDSKFFGFGISHRLNIKLIDVNRELNFTTSDYFSV
-60 SHKTTIKLLDKE
+60 SIGLEEYTQFPDMYITETNRDENTNELSITAYDLLDK
-72 RKLNINKGD
+72 
-81 YFRLEIGLDKST
+81 S
-93 GVEYKQ
+93 
-99 FPLMYVSEITRDEKT
+99 
-114 NQLTIITYDI
+114 
-124 LEEFKKHTFNEL
+124 KKHTFSEL

-146 VVNAIATF
+146 VVNAVATF
-154 LGISANIPSLDVFN
+154 LGISATIPSLDVFN
-168 TNYADGAN
+168 ISYADGAN
-176 LEGTES
+176 FEGTES

-195 TIFYMNYNNKLT
+195 TIFYMNGSNTLVFKRLDISGDAALT
-207 FRRLATKLDKTISK
+207 ITKEDYITLDSGDNRR
-221 DIYMELTSGANRK
+221 

-246 NVSSSLETPGETQ
+246 NVSASTTQIGTTQ

-266 WELRDDIDTL
+266 WDLREDINTL
-276 VDNAVSAL
+276 VDNALAAVG
-284 SNITINEFSC
+284 NMTINQFSC
-294 EWRGDPA
+294 EWRGNPLLD
-301 LEPGDR
+301 PGDKIA
-307 LAYETKDD
+307 LTTKDNQT
-315 AVEYTY
+315 VISY
-321 LINDTL
+321 LLNDTL
-327 IYNGGLRQKTDWSF
+327 TFDGSLSQKSEWNYEDS
-341 KETEET
+341 EEDE
-347 ASNPTSLGEVLKQTY
+347 SNPSDLGEVLKQTY

-376 SEVETNKSNISS
+376 SQVETNKSNISS

-418 LKADGITNTLDNRGG
+418 LTANNLTNTLDNRGG

-463 ESKSRNA
+463 ESESRNA

-520 SENSVEYVI
+520 SENSIEYVI
-529 DLKSDS
+529 DLKNDS

-540 VCDTNDGFLIYE
+540 NCDTNDGFLIYE

-557 GESASVFTQNTS
+557 GESASLFTQNTS

-594 IDADGL
+594 MDADGL

-614 TTDGIYGKEL
+614 TTDGIYGKEV
-624 ETESIRSGNLIITTR
+624 ETESMRSGNLIVTTR

>member
-1 MLSTTALY
+1 MATYTDKVRRVKAKALHY
-9 REKINAP
+9 SDGALANTFTENNRIK
-16 KRSFQVSLY
+16 S
-25 LYINDTLTYLFQ
+25 
-37 DNKIVDIEI
+37 IEI
-46 QRAGELSKFFGFGV
+46 QRVGENSKFFGFGI
-60 SHKTTIKLLDKE
+60 SHRLNIKLMDVNRE
-72 RKLNINKGD
+72 LNFTTSD
-81 YFRLEIGLDKST
+81 YFSVSIGLE
-93 GVEYKQ
+93 EYTK
-99 FPLMYVSEITRDEKT
+99 FPNMYITETNRDENT
-114 NQLTIITYDI
+114 NELSITAYDI
-124 LEEFKKHTFNEL
+124 LEKFKKHTFSEL
-136 TLTKPYTIAD
+136 TLTLPYTIAD
-146 VVNAIATF
+146 VVNAVATF
-154 LGISANIPSLDVFN
+154 LGISATIPSLDVFN
-168 TNYADGAN
+168 ISYADGAN

-182 LYEVLTAAAEATQ
+182 LYDVLTAAAEATQ
-195 TIFYMNYNNKLT
+195 TIFYMNGSNTLVFKRLDMSGNPALT
-207 FRRLATKLDKTISK
+207 ITKEDYITLDSGDNRR
-221 DIYMELTSGANRK
+221 

-246 NVSSSLETPGETQ
+246 NVSASTTQIGTTQ

-276 VDNAVSAL
+276 VDNAVAAVG
-284 SNITINEFSC
+284 NMTINQFSC
-294 EWRGDPA
+294 EWRGNPL

-307 LAYETKDD
+307 IALTTKDNQT
-315 AVEYTY
+315 VISY
-321 LINDTL
+321 LLNDTL
-327 IYNGGLRQKTDWSF
+327 TFDGSLSQKSEWNYEDS
-341 KETEET
+341 EEDE
-347 ASNPTSLGEVLKQTY
+347 SNPSDLGEVLKQTY
-362 ARVDKAN
+362 ARVDKVN

-376 SEVETNKSNISS
+376 SQVETNKSNISS

-448 LLTYWSGPQKVIEKY
+448 LLTYWSGPQKVIDKY

-478 KQSVSLTNKKYCCSF
+478 KQSVSLINKKYCCSF

-510 NEIILDGSVD
+510 KEYVLDGSVD
-520 SENSVEYVI
+520 SEGSFEVVE
-529 DLKSDS
+529 DLKTDS

-540 VCDTNDGFLIYE
+540 VCDTNDGFLVYE
-552 PMLNE
+552 TMLNE
-557 GESASVFTQNTS
+557 GESASLFTQNMS